1 MIYKHKDLTP
11 DVAKAAFVAPSG
23 DVIGDVVLGKDSSV
37 WFSVTVRG
45 DMAPIRIGDNTNIQD
60 NCVVHVDTDT
70 PTHIG
75 NDVTVGHSAVV
86 HACTIGDRSL
96 VGMGAIILSNA
107 VIGNECVVG
116 AGALV
121 TENKSFPDRSLI
133 IGSPARSVR
142 TLTDEEVEKLK
153 GSAARYVEKAKATKK
168 SIE

>member
-1 MIYKHKDLTP
+1 
-11 DVAKAAFVAPSG
+11 
-23 DVIGDVVLGKDSSV
+23 
-37 WFSVTVRG
+37 
-45 DMAPIRIGDNTNIQD
+45 
-60 NCVVHVDTDT
+60 VVHVDTDT